1 MFKERNSKQTSQVIM
16 MTAIALFAP
25 RGTYI
30 GSCSWS
36 SPLIIKNSQAVLKR
50 VQFSKSGEKSCEIK
64 VAAIL

>member
-1 MFKERNSKQTSQVIM
+1 M

-36 SPLIIKNSQAVLKR
+36 SPLIINPCKNNQAVLKR